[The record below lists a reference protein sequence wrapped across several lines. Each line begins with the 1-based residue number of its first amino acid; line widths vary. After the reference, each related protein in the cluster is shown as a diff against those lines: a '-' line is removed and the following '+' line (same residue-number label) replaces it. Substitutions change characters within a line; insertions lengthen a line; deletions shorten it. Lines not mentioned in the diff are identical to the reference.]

1 MQTQAQPRPKP
12 TGVKIS
18 LELKDRL
25 HKISETKHRSTHF
38 LMKEAIQQY
47 VEREE
52 SAEQFKQETIGAWE
66 EYQRDGLH
74 ITHNEMTSW
83 LSTWGTPNE
92 MECPTCHK

>member
-1 MQTQAQPRPKP
+1 MQAQLKP
-12 TGVKIS
+12 VGVKLP

-25 HKISETKHRSTHF
+25 QRISVAKHRSAHW

-52 SAEQFKQETIGAWE
+52 SEEKFKQETIGAWE

-74 ITHNEMTSW
+74 ITHNELTGW
-83 LSTWGTPNE
+83 LTTWGTASE
-92 MECPTCHK
+92 TECPQCHK

>member
-1 MQTQAQPRPKP
+1 MQAQVKP
-12 TGVKIS
+12 VGVKLPI
-18 LELKDRL
+18 ELRERL
-25 HKISETKHRSTHF
+25 HNISTAKHRSTHF

-52 SAEQFKQETIGAWE
+52 SAEQFKRETIESWE

-74 ITHNEMTSW
+74 INHNEMINW

-92 MECPTCHK
+92 MECPPCHK